1 MDYRKYRIQ
10 LPKNLMVPKPHYSE
24 SPRLQILRTGAVLL
38 NLRGMLSAIQLHD
51 EATFMA
57 DKINYVLA
65 NGVLPSEIESSQPSM
80 SQTVPYQFLSIC
92 LISSQIPGFVLQVF
106 PSPQPSPSGR
116 GRKLS
121 PFIHTRRRVALPS
134 FQESDFVSTTS
145 RCSGAEASSVAIFR
159 A

>member
-106 PSPQPSPSGR
+106 PSPQPSP
-116 GRKLS
+116 
-121 PFIHTRRRVALPS
+121 
-134 FQESDFVSTTS
+134 
-145 RCSGAEASSVAIFR
+145 
-159 A
+159 